1 MKKNIL
7 WASGGVALLSIGLIA
22 LPSPSA
28 AIQEQDDTSPT
39 VRVERL
45 PKVREL
51 PRIRVDHDRIAQ
63 DVDRALEESEGVL
76 AGMPTRADAETQ
88 PVTILGGDE
97 RAGLPA
103 RATHRWN

>member
-51 PRIRVDHDRIAQ
+51 PRIRVDHHRIAP

-76 AGMPTRADAETQ
+76 AGMPMLSDPQTHQR
-88 PVTILGGDE
+88 TILDPEHGPQW
-97 RAGLPA
+97 LL
-103 RATHRWN
+103 RATA

>member
-51 PRIRVDHDRIAQ
+51 QRIQIDHHRIAQ

-76 AGMPTRADAETQ
+76 AGSSRPSGVET
-88 PVTILGGDE
+88 PNGTLLDGDV
-97 RAGLPA
+97 RPSWDCVGTQLV
-103 RATHRWN
+103 